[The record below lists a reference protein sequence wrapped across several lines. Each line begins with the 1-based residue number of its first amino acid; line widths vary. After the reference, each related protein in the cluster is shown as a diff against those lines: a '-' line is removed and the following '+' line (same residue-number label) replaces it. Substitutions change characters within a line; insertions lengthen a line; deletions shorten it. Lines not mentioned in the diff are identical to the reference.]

1 MIHFRKI
8 LTGALAS
15 FLAAAS
21 VAFPAPV
28 KADEFDISTIYEPYF
43 MVSDADNPTVALDG
57 LEKDADLRVFPA
69 STTKVLSCIVAIEQ
83 TEQNGKSFSDMV
95 SVSANAVDFGR
106 GNSLMGLE
114 EGDSYSLED
123 LLYGM
128 MLPSG
133 NDAAIAIAE
142 HIAGSTKAFAALM
155 NAKAQQLGMTSS
167 HFVTVHG
174 KHNDDHYTTVRD
186 MAKLTAY
193 ALKNEMFCKIVSTAT
208 YTAESGPRAIELVN
222 SNRMLIDTPPTEK
235 LQNPI
240 SCLYE
245 NCIGVKTGDTTQ
257 AGKCLIAAARK
268 EGITLIAI
276 LYGGTLGD
284 SSYDAGASDSRRDPY
299 NAYRFQDAK
308 RLFEYEFNKME
319 RSVTLQELKQSGLQT
334 EFEIRV
340 PNAIIDDPNG
350 GILTVRADLADS
362 MTMNLMEPKLRAIL
376 DNAATLAETSITNSY
391 APIADG
397 SVVGRVSY
405 VYNGETLFS
414 ADLLATRSVKEGM
427 AQVNMTTDAPQAISG
442 GLIGDVNR
450 PNAVSEE
457 PESTVGCGNLQ
468 LSGKQLILWILLP
481 IILLLLIVCL
491 IMFAL
496 YLRAERIKRERRA
509 ARKRAK
515 QRAKQSQRY

>member
-376 DNAATLAETSITNSY
+376 DNAATLQFYFMAPNGIEGLTVEIGGVEYTIHSTST
-391 APIADG
+391 
-397 SVVGRVSY
+397 
-405 VYNGETLFS
+405 
-414 ADLLATRSVKEGM
+414 
-427 AQVNMTTDAPQAISG
+427 
-442 GLIGDVNR
+442 
-450 PNAVSEE
+450 
-457 PESTVGCGNLQ
+457 
-468 LSGKQLILWILLP
+468 SGKYYVEITQMSAGDFRKVLTAKFKLNGTETGQAFSYSMNTYVSQVENHATFGSL
-481 IILLLLIVCL
+481 
-491 IMFAL
+491 AQRL
-496 YLRAERIKRERRA
+496 YNYGKSA
-509 ARKRAK
+509 
-515 QRAKQSQRY
+515 YNYVN